1 VASPMRSSS
10 SSLPPSQ
17 IPLFEVEPMPDF
29 GTQGP
34 VEREALRSV
43 RRKIA
48 KRMVTSMVVVPHVCH
63 MEEIDITELDKVRRE
78 INGRLAAG
86 QPKLTMMA
94 FVLKALIPALRQFP
108 MFNASL
114 DTEREEI
121 VYKKYFNLGFATDT
135 EKGLVVPVIH
145 AAADKSVSQLAEAIR
160 SLSGKARDG
169 KLEVQEMRG
178 GTFTVTNIGALG
190 GVAMVPTIN
199 YPETAILGMARVQEK
214 PVVRDGAIVVRTMLP
229 VTLAFDHRVADGAD
243 AARFVNELARRLSNS
258 QVFLTET

>member
-1 VASPMRSSS
+1 
-10 SSLPPSQ
+10 
-17 IPLFEVEPMPDF
+17 MPDF